1 MNHLSFISSYF
12 SLKINVFYTLSV
24 SVRQKLIALI
34 FFEILKN
41 SLEISIVT
49 KFPRLILRGWRAR
62 THQIFYMC
70 SRNVLKYSDLIFYVA
85 TIKNNK
91 FNVDLRFWQKYH
103 PISEACRR
111 TRAGCAPNFFQ
122 KSSQK

>member
-1 MNHLSFISSYF
+1 MSIF
-12 SLKINVFYTLSV
+12 SIFLTL
-24 SVRQKLIALI
+24 IC
-34 FFEILKN
+34 
-41 SLEISIVT
+41 
-49 KFPRLILRGWRAR
+49 RGWRAR

-91 FNVDLRFWQKYH
+91 FNVDLRFWQKYR

-111 TRAGCAPNFFQ
+111 TREGCAPKLFSKIISKIIYLKVCKFSFPQKHTAKFLKRGVNFCP
-122 KSSQK
+122 KLVAT